1 MTTGHWCPDCMDL
14 TEAVRVYECD
24 ADGWVGDERRCETC
38 NKFVSRRDE
47 DGCESCF
54 AEVTEVE
61 VVTDHDGTVIRLE
74 DYEPNGKSLAERRKA
89 ELEKNKRNHAKKTK
103 AALDNLLA
111 EATEATWGEISVGQ
125 QVIAK
130 DWKGNLDAAKTATV
144 LSINVAGENSVAPV
158 VPGSLIVLTEHY
170 GLRLEAHSAD
180 EVVMIKSAASEL
192 VSVESADQRFIIEQA
207 DDTHGTGVKF
217 ISANVGLAATE
228 QRNIYMG
235 EISGKNSQHSGFQ
248 TTIAAFFQPEEA
260 RAFARVA
267 RETAIELRSRILV
280 DETGNVDVVLTE
292 EDDIISHVPTRY
304 TTFRIG
310 KDDFMGGD
318 GVRVLTATSG
328 RSTQSFAVL
337 SPNVIDGIAKAADL
351 IAVKLA
357 TLIDSKEK

>member
-24 ADGWVGDERRCETC
+24 ADGWVGPERRCETC
-38 NKFVSRRDE
+38 NKFVSSRDE
-47 DGCESCF
+47 DGCENCF
-54 AEVTEVE
+54 AEVQEVE
-61 VVTDHDGTVIRLE
+61 VVTDHDGTLIKLE
-74 DYEPNGKSLAERRKA
+74 DYQPNGKSLAERRKT
-89 ELEKNKRNHAKKTK
+89 EIEKSKKDSAKKAK
-103 AALDNLLA
+103 AALESLLS
-111 EATEATWGEISVGQ
+111 ETTEMTWGEISVGQ

-130 DWKGNLDAAKTATV
+130 DWKGNLDTAKTAKV
-144 LSINVAGENSVAPV
+144 LSINVAGDGSIAPV

-170 GLRLEAHSAD
+170 GLRLAAHSAD
-180 EVVMIKSAASEL
+180 EVVLIKTAESTP
-192 VSVESADQRFIIEQA
+192 VTMESADQRFIVEQG

-217 ISANVGLAATE
+217 ISANVGLAATD

-235 EISGKNSQHSGFQ
+235 EISGKNSEYSGFQ

-267 RETAIELRSRILV
+267 RETATDLRSRILV
-280 DETGNVDVVLTE
+280 DETDEVDVVLTE
-292 EDDIISHVPTRY
+292 DDDIMSHVPTRY
-304 TTFRIG
+304 ATFRIG

-337 SPNVIDGIAKAADL
+337 SPNVLDGIAKAADL
-351 IAVKLA
+351 IADKLS
-357 TLIDSKEK
+357 TLIDSEEK